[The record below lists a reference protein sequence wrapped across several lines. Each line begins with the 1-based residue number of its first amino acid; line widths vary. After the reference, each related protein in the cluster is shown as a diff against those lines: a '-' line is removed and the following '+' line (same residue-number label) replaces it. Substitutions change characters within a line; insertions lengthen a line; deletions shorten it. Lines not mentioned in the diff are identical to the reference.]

1 MGFRA
6 AGKTGRRPAASGAV
20 SARPPVLI
28 DNDYLAMGYENVNR
42 CGFFRGG
49 IASPPSTSQQR
60 EPGQAPN
67 ALKVAVP
74 VPKLSS
80 RNCAFVHVAES
91 AIFRRPAWF
100 AEKLGSKNAEG

>member
-1 MGFRA
+1 MG
-6 AGKTGRRPAASGAV
+6 KMWIEITGDFFQIFAV
-20 SARPPVLI
+20 AFP
-28 DNDYLAMGYENVNR
+28 
-42 CGFFRGG
+42 
-49 IASPPSTSQQR
+49 
-60 EPGQAPN
+60 